1 MEWEK
6 ESNASEI
13 SSPVNQSIDQDLNGI
28 WLAYSSVGMVYNMY
42 TYIYVYMR
50 ICIYICIYIYMIRQY
65 VACMYFMAH
74 PSMWLSRVSKKGR
87 VGVVLQRVY

>member
-1 MEWEK
+1 
-6 ESNASEI
+6 
-13 SSPVNQSIDQDLNGI
+13 
-28 WLAYSSVGMVYNMY
+28 MY
-42 TYIYVYMR
+42 
-50 ICIYICIYIYMIRQY
+50 IYICIYIYMIRQY